1 MLDTKWL
8 KQNVDRHVTNA
19 VIGSLVLVNRRLIV
33 ASHLS
38 GIGCAGVDIFQVC
51 GCGGGDNGTFLKKT
65 FNFLEF
71 SNFLKLFCVENCY
84 RSFNPMSFSYL
95 LSVIG
100 L

>member
-1 MLDTKWL
+1 MKLMASRLIIVFVLDTKWL

-51 GCGGGDNGTFLKKT
+51 GCGGGDNGTFLKKLSIFWSFQT
-65 FNFLEF
+65 F
-71 SNFLKLFCVENCY
+71 
-84 RSFNPMSFSYL
+84 
-95 LSVIG
+95 
-100 L
+100 